1 MRLNIQTVYP
11 KIISNAYFK
20 VYFTIHLHL
29 ILIDV
34 LEVINT
40 LTGPSNKVYVFNMTT
55 GINEWKTL
63 TKHISCKC
71 ICKFGSRKCNSNQK
85 WNNDKCWWEC
95 KNPKKIISAKNI
107 FGILLHVVAK
117 M

>member
-1 MRLNIQTVYP
+1 MPLNIQTVHP

-20 VYFTIHLHL
+20 VYYSFALNF
-29 ILIDV
+29 DRCV
-34 LEVINT
+34 RSYNT

-85 WNNDKCWWEC
+85 WNNDKCWWVC
-95 KNPKKIISAKNI
+95 KNPK
-107 FGILLHVVAK
+107 
-117 M
+117 